1 MDRRAARDDRV
12 RLRRHRP
19 GAGVLDGRRG
29 AGRAERAAPGGAG
42 GDLLPWPVGG
52 RDREDA
58 GHPARHGE
66 VPHLLRT
73 AGAETRIGGAGD
85 GAVNGCTDVRNALG
99 SYVLGSLDAAERSRA
114 EAHLADCP
122 ACRDELAG
130 LAGLPAM
137 LGRVDESQLEQLAG
151 PPPELLDGLLARAAE
166 RRRRPWAPGRRFTR
180 WAPLAAAACLLLA
193 IGALFG
199 GFLLP
204 LGTEETAAPPASSAP
219 PAAPPAAPGGDV
231 ERIAAANPAT
241 DIKGYVLLR
250 KKQWGTEVEL
260 HLSGVPKGSH
270 CRMLVIARDGR
281 RDALGSWYVPY
292 DEGYGEY
299 RGSTMFPRGQLF
311 SFEIVGL
318 DGQPLLTIPT

>member
-1 MDRRAARDDRV
+1 M
-12 RLRRHRP
+12 
-19 GAGVLDGRRG
+19 
-29 AGRAERAAPGGAG
+29 
-42 GDLLPWPVGG
+42 
-52 RDREDA
+52 
-58 GHPARHGE
+58 
-66 VPHLLRT
+66 
-73 AGAETRIGGAGD
+73 
-85 GAVNGCTDVRNALG
+85 NGCTDVRNALG